1 MILQNEVS
9 LVQERMVTTMAMQT
23 ERGGEEAD
31 IDDYDDGAEAK
42 ALVDMVLK
50 EQHRQNER
58 RVMRADLLENWDL

>member
-1 MILQNEVS
+1 MA
-9 LVQERMVTTMAMQT
+9 TTMAMQT

-31 IDDYDDGAEAK
+31 IEDYDDGAETK

>member
-1 MILQNEVS
+1 MA
-9 LVQERMVTTMAMQT
+9 TTMAMQT